1 MDYDALQASA
11 ADLLAIYG
19 QTWTVTRAGTDI
31 GTVRGIRKSVTT
43 TAKQSGLTLAADVAA
58 ELLLSATTVALKAG
72 DKVSTAD
79 DSYTVLEITK
89 VRPAAT
95 VILYKVLA
103 S

>member
-19 QTWTVTRAGTDI
+19 QTWTVTRQGTEL

-43 TAKQSGLTLAADVAA
+43 SAKQSGLTLAADVKA
-58 ELLLSATTVALKAG
+58 ELLLSATSVAIKAG

-79 DSYTVLEITK
+79 DSYTILEISK
-89 VRPAAT
+89 LRPAAT
-95 VILYKVLA
+95 VIIYKVLA